1 MSYWTLDFE
10 SFYDKDYSLKKCTME
25 EYIRS
30 PQFQVIGVSVKK
42 DEEDIRWITG
52 THEEI
57 KSALESLHL
66 ETEAVIAHNAAFD
79 CAILNWVFGIRPKFI
94 IDTMSMLRPI
104 IGIYPQGVS
113 LRAAAEFFGIGHKG
127 DEIYNTVGKRLEDFT
142 PEELQRFGEYCRND
156 VALTWELWKILKG
169 KFPIKELYLI
179 DLVIRM
185 FTEPVLRIN
194 VEKLEKHYAEVV
206 ARKQAII
213 DKVGHDNRDAF
224 MSNIKFAEL
233 LREHGVE
240 PPTKISEKTGKE
252 VYAFAKTDRGM
263 QALLEHPDEFVRALA
278 SARLGLKSTI
288 EETRTQAFIAVGRRG
303 PLPIHLQYCG
313 AVNTQRFSGG
323 SKLNPQNLPRGGILR
338 EAMEAPDGYT
348 IVACDSSNVE
358 ARTVAWLAGESGL
371 LGEFVHGVD
380 VYSSF
385 ASKVYGRPINK
396 HDNPTERFVGKTC
409 VLGLSY
415 GTGAKKLRE
424 ALHNGMVRVD
434 LPEEECQRI
443 VKLYRSTYP
452 AIPRLWKQCQDA
464 LGYMYGGCEGA
475 VGVGIRIPFSGKC
488 EYTMPNGLTIKYPEM
503 QATQGE
509 YGPEFTY
516 QKARFRNK
524 IYGASSVENLTQCL
538 ARVIVSYQMCAIKK
552 KLDEQSALK
561 ADGKIRRVVHM
572 VHDEVVVVVPD
583 EEAQE
588 TKAMMEKIMS
598 KSPSWAQGLP
608 LACEAGLGKN
618 YGEAK

>member
-52 THEEI
+52 SHEEI
-57 KSALESLHL
+57 KSALEALHL
-66 ETEAVIAHNAAFD
+66 ENETVIAHNAAFD

-194 VEKLEKHYAEVV
+194 VEKLEKHYTEVV

-213 DKVGHDNRDAF
+213 DKVGHDSRDAF
-224 MSNIKFAEL
+224 MSNDKFAEL

-252 VYAFAKTDRGM
+252 AYAFAKTDRGM

-288 EETRTQAFIAVGRRG
+288 EETRTETFIQIGKRG
-303 PLPIHLQYCG
+303 TFPIQLNYFG
-313 AVNTQRFSGG
+313 AVNTGRFSGG
-323 SKLNPQNLPRGGILR
+323 GQTNPQNLPRGGILR
-338 EAMEAPDGYT
+338 EALEAPDGYT

-358 ARTVAWLAGESGL
+358 ARTLAWLAGEVSL
-371 LGEFVHGVD
+371 LEAFKRGED
-380 VYSSF
+380 VYSNF
-385 ASKVYGRPINK
+385 ASKVYGHPVNK

-409 VLGLSY
+409 TLGLGY
-415 GTGAKKLRE
+415 GTGHKKLQTT
-424 ALHNGMVRVD
+424 LHNSMVRVD

-443 VKLYRSTYP
+443 VKLYRSTYA
-452 AIPRLWKQCQDA
+452 AIPRLWKQCQDTI
-464 LGYMYGGCEGA
+464 GYMYNGCQGA
-475 VGVGIRIPFSGKC
+475 IGVGIRLPFKGQ
-488 EYTMPNGLTIKYPEM
+488 EIEMPNGITLKYPEM
-503 QATQGE
+503 QAEQGQ

-516 QKARFRNK
+516 QKTRFRNK
-524 IYGASSVENLTQCL
+524 IYGGAMTENIVQGL
-538 ARVIVSYQMCAIKK
+538 ARIVVSYQMCAIKK
-552 KLDEQSALK
+552 KLDERSALK
-561 ADGKIRRVVHM
+561 ADEKIRRVVHM

-583 EEAQE
+583 EEAEE
-588 TKAMMEKIMS
+588 TKAMMERIMS

>member
-10 SFYDKDYSLKKCTME
+10 SYYDRDYSLKKCTME

-30 PQFQVIGVSVKK
+30 PRFQVIGVSVKK

-52 THEEI
+52 SHEEI
-57 KSALESLHL
+57 KSALEALRL
-66 ETEAVIAHNAAFD
+66 ENETFIAHNAAFD

-127 DEIYNTVGKRLEDFT
+127 EEIYNTVGKRLEDFT
-142 PEELQRFGEYCRND
+142 SEELQRFGEYCRND
-156 VALTWELWKILKG
+156 VALTWDLWKILRDM
-169 KFPIKELYLI
+169 FPVKELYLI

-224 MSNIKFAEL
+224 MSNDKFAEL

-252 VYAFAKTDRGM
+252 SYAFAKTDKGM

-278 SARLGLKSTI
+278 AARLGLKSTI
-288 EETRTQAFIAVGRRG
+288 EETRTMSFIEIGRRG
-303 PLPIHLQYCG
+303 PMPIGLSYYG
-313 AVNTQRFSGG
+313 AVNTGRMSGFG
-323 SKLNPQNLPRGGILR
+323 GNPQNLPRKGALR
-338 EAMEAPDGYT
+338 EALEAPDGYS

-358 ARTVAWLAGESGL
+358 ARTLAWLAGEAHL
-371 LGEFVHGVD
+371 LESFQRGED
-380 VYSSF
+380 VYCKF
-385 ASKVYGRPINK
+385 ASKVYGRKITK
-396 HDNPTERFVGKTC
+396 KENPTERFVGKTC
-409 VLGLSY
+409 TLGLGY
-415 GTGAKKLRE
+415 GTGAKKLRD
-424 ALHNGMVRVD
+424 ALRNGLIRVD

-443 VKLYRSTYP
+443 VKLYRDSNP
-452 AIPRLWKQCQDA
+452 AIPRFWRQCQDA
-464 LGYMYGGCEGA
+464 LGYMYNGCSGA
-475 VGVGIRIPFSGKC
+475 VGVGIRLPFNGKR
-488 EYTMPNGLTIKYPEM
+488 EIELPNGLCIKYPEM
-503 QATQGE
+503 QAEQGQ

-516 QKARFRNK
+516 QKTRFRNK
-524 IYGASSVENLTQCL
+524 IYGGAVTENITQAL
-538 ARVIVSYQMCAIKK
+538 ARIVVAYQMCAIKK
-552 KLDEQSALK
+552 KLDERSARL

>member
-1 MSYWTLDFE
+1 MITYDFE
-10 SFYDKDYSLKKCTME
+10 TYYDRDYSLKKCTME

-52 THEEI
+52 SHEEI
-57 KSALESLHL
+57 KSALEALHL
-66 ETEAVIAHNAAFD
+66 ENETVIAHNAAFD

-142 PEELQRFGEYCRND
+142 AEELQRFGEYCRND
-156 VALTWELWKILKG
+156 VALTWELWKILRDM
-169 KFPIKELYLI
+169 FPIKELYLI

-194 VEKLEKHYAEVV
+194 VKKLEKHYAEVV

-224 MSNIKFAEL
+224 MSNDKFAEL

-252 VYAFAKTDRGM
+252 AYAFAKTDRGM

-288 EETRTQAFIAVGRRG
+288 EETRTETFIQIGKRG
-303 PLPIHLQYCG
+303 TFPIQLNYFG
-313 AVNTQRFSGG
+313 AVNTGRFSGG
-323 SKLNPQNLPRGGILR
+323 GQTNPQNLPRGGVLR
-338 EAMEAPDGYT
+338 EALEAPDGYT

-358 ARTVAWLAGESGL
+358 ARTLAWLAGEVSL
-371 LGEFVHGVD
+371 LEAFKRGED
-380 VYSSF
+380 VYSNF
-385 ASKVYGRPINK
+385 ASKVYGHPVNK

-409 VLGLSY
+409 FAAGTEVLTNSGWKKIEDITTDDLLWDGEEWATFEKTIVQSRSDIVTFA
-415 GTGAKKLRE
+415 GVRATPDHLCLAGATYVPWKTL
-424 ALHNGMVRVD
+424 AGNGS
-434 LPEEECQRI
+434 L
-443 VKLYRSTYP
+443 
-452 AIPRLWKQCQDA
+452 
-464 LGYMYGGCEGA
+464 
-475 VGVGIRIPFSGKC
+475 F
-488 EYTMPNGLTIKYPEM
+488 
-503 QATQGE
+503 
-509 YGPEFTY
+509 
-516 QKARFRNK
+516 QKALDSAHLPSLDTPSTSQNENVGMDGNRT
-524 IYGASSVENLTQCL
+524 AS
-538 ARVIVSYQMCAIKK
+538 AI
-552 KLDEQSALK
+552 A
-561 ADGKIRRVVHM
+561 
-572 VHDEVVVVVPD
+572 
-583 EEAQE
+583 EEKDA
-588 TKAMMEKIMS
+588 
-598 KSPSWAQGLP
+598 
-608 LACEAGLGKN
+608 
-618 YGEAK
+618 

>member
-1 MSYWTLDFE
+1 MSWTLDFE
-10 SFYDKDYSLKKCTME
+10 TFYDKDYSLKKCTME

-30 PQFQVIGVSVKK
+30 PQFQVIGVSVKE
-42 DEEDIRWITG
+42 DDGDIRWISG

-57 KSALESLHL
+57 GAALKDLHL
-66 ETEAVIAHNAAFD
+66 ENETVIAHNAAFD

-142 PEELQRFGEYCRND
+142 PDELQKFGEYCRND
-156 VALTWELWKILKG
+156 VALTWELWKIMRDT
-169 KFPIKELYLI
+169 FPIKELYLI

-185 FTEPVLRIN
+185 FTEPVLHIN
-194 VEKLEKHYAEVV
+194 VEKLEKHYAEIVK
-206 ARKQAII
+206 RKQEII
-213 DKVGHDNRDAF
+213 DGVGHDNRDAF
-224 MSNIKFAEL
+224 MSNDKFAEL

-240 PPTKISEKTGKE
+240 PPMKMSEKTGKMA
-252 VYAFAKTDRGM
+252 YAFAKTDRGM
-263 QALLEHPDEFVRALA
+263 QALLEHPDEFVRTLA
-278 SARLGLKSTI
+278 AARLGLKSTI
-288 EETRTQAFIAVGRRG
+288 EETRTQAFVAVGKRG

-323 SKLNPQNLPRGGILR
+323 SKLNPQNLPRGGVLR
-338 EAMEAPDGYT
+338 EALEAPEGYK

-503 QATQGE
+503 RATQGE

-516 QKARFRNK
+516 QKTRFRNK

-552 KLDEQSALK
+552 KLDERSARL

-572 VHDEVVVVVPD
+572 VHDEVVVVVPE
-583 EEAQE
+583 EEAEE
-588 TKAMMEKIMS
+588 TKTMMEAVMR

-608 LACEAGLGKN
+608 LNCETGLGKN